1 VEYRFLEKAE
11 YTMIKILRR
20 FSSFRFSLVL
30 VFAASVSSLVI
41 LGLLP
46 MAVQSIIK
54 DIKGLASEQQFLTK
68 DLDDKG
74 QHFTD
79 LELSIKEIDEMGQ
92 VATVEIS
99 GERSCVSPCGLFT
112 DKLTFYGI
120 NYDTKN
126 QRSHSKNAAVT
137 IPDENTP
144 ISAEIKLP
152 FTGRLFLYPF
162 DTYTFGVGVNIE
174 RTFVDKPAQ
183 LLNSADIADSFE
195 ISFAENVSRME
206 LKSFKRVDGAD
217 FKPRNV
223 KEPYLI
229 SGIAVFERP
238 MHLKIIV
245 TMVVSMIVLVSVY
258 TMATRPFNELILDVG
273 AIILGIFG
281 ARELVI
287 KDFPSDT
294 TFVDTV
300 FGIIVLYNL
309 VVVIFR
315 SIPHFYS
322 LSKTHPT
329 DHPSS
334 NE

>member
-1 VEYRFLEKAE
+1 
-11 YTMIKILRR
+11 MIKTVMKV
-20 FSSFRFSLVL
+20 SSFRFSLVL
-30 VFAASVSSLVI
+30 VVAALLSSLVI

-54 DIKGLASEQQFLTK
+54 DIKGLSSEQQFFTK
-68 DLDDKG
+68 DLDDRG

-79 LELSIKEIDEMGQ
+79 LEISIKEIDEMGQ

-99 GERSCVSPCGLFT
+99 GERSCVSPCGSFT
-112 DKLTFYGI
+112 DKVTFYGI
-120 NYDTKN
+120 NEQTQK
-126 QRSHSKNAAVT
+126 QRSHSKSASIT

-144 ISAEIKLP
+144 VSAEIKLP

-162 DTYTFGVGVNIE
+162 DRYTFGVGVNIE

-183 LLNSADIADSFE
+183 MLNHGDIANSFE
-195 ISFAENVSRME
+195 LSFSENVSRME
-206 LKSFKRVDGAD
+206 LKSFEKVNGAA

-229 SGIAVFERP
+229 AGVAEFERP

-245 TMVVSMIVLVSVY
+245 TMVVSMIVLISVY

-294 TFVDTV
+294 TLVDTV
-300 FGIIVLYNL
+300 FGVIVLYNL
-309 VVVIFR
+309 VVVVFR
-315 SIPHFYS
+315 SIPYFYA
-322 LSKTHPT
+322 LSKKVPLETNA
-329 DHPSS
+329 S
-334 NE
+334 N